1 MAGATIADGAKLEK
15 TFQQL
20 ADEVKKN
27 GRTAA
32 LVTIS
37 AETYQDIHLH
47 VVSTPT
53 PDPQLTPLVGDTL
66 EAAVGI
72 GDDKVLVAVG
82 RDAAKTLKKA
92 IDQLKTTAGKEV
104 PPLEIRLA
112 VGPIAKFVAEVGDDP
127 QVKAYRFD
135 AGRDVGKGRQPGPR
149 HGYRPAHR
157 PGRSSAAGA

>member
-1 MAGATIADGAKLEK
+1 MRC
-15 TFQQL
+15 
-20 ADEVKKN
+20 KKN
-27 GRTAA
+27 SQTAGS
-32 LVTIS
+32 VTVS

-47 VVSTPT
+47 VVSIPT

-92 IDQLKTTAGKEV
+92 IDQLKTAAGKEV

-112 VGPIAKFVAEVGDDP
+112 VEAHR
-127 QVKAYRFD
+127 QVRRRSGRRPAGESLSLRCWPGCLDKA
-135 AGRDVGKGRQPGPR
+135 GSQGPR